1 VTYFKDMDEYT
12 DAALDAEIRRR
23 AGLRSQGKCTY
34 CERGH
39 ETPACRFSD
48 RHHAGTDEPM
58 PPVQINEMA
67 RTAFAI
73 ADSKGWWDFAAR
85 PASDGDAPC
94 RPGVTMT
101 PTEVTAQLALVMTEA
116 SEAIEC
122 VRDGDYAPRVST
134 EKPGKPEGLPSELAD
149 IMIRVG
155 QLAYAMGIDLETAIR
170 TKMDHNAV
178 RVHRHGGRLL

>member
-1 VTYFKDMDEYT
+1 M
-12 DAALDAEIRRR
+12 R
-23 AGLRSQGKCTY
+23 
-34 CERGH
+34 
-39 ETPACRFSD
+39 
-48 RHHAGTDEPM
+48 
-58 PPVQINEMA
+58 INEMSE
-67 RTAFAI
+67 TAFTI
-73 ADSKGWWDFAAR
+73 ASSKGWWDFAAR
-85 PASDGDAPC
+85 NPAPWEAPC
-94 RPGVTMT
+94 RPGLTMT

-149 IMIRVG
+149 IVIRVG